1 MQTLKTAVVVVLLLV
16 VFYGVYEMLN
26 RPPDAPPLDQQR
38 LWLQWRWLPAPIQ
51 QAGIVEI
58 GAARVRPISVHAAL

>member
-26 RPPDAPPLDQQR
+26 RPPDETPTAVVEAQN
-38 LWLQWRWLPAPIQ
+38 
-51 QAGIVEI
+51 AGHV
-58 GAARVRPISVHAAL
+58 ARCAGNRVGGYCR